1 MPSSKATWLAF
12 ERDALVLS
20 RRMSNRPNGDTV
32 LKHPAFLRYW
42 FFLVSLGSVSS
53 ELEELE
59 KHLGEVSI
67 LSLSTRL
74 KSHIN

>member
-1 MPSSKATWLAF
+1 
-12 ERDALVLS
+12 
-20 RRMSNRPNGDTV
+20 MSNRPGGDTV

-59 KHLGEVSI
+59 KHLGEVSSI
-67 LSLSTRL
+67 PTSPTVVT
-74 KSHIN
+74 